1 MILGSVFADGH
12 SNNSLFREADPTH
25 RFNPTFTNR
34 LLRDEFR
41 KKGVEINTA
50 DLNARR
56 LVDFEL
62 HYEGRVLQP
71 GQEPRFLIALE
82 NPFINPLNADAEYF
96 AGFRRV
102 FTWNPGFAHLRNVR
116 EVGYPN
122 HFVIPRWPG
131 HEEREILS
139 CLINANKRF
148 NIELPND
155 LYIER
160 VSVIRWYEQNAPQHF
175 ELYGLGWN
183 KPRHESGRVG
193 RIKRRAQRLATQ
205 LLGYRPFPSW
215 KGELADK
222 SSVLLR
228 VKFAYCYEN
237 IYGLSG
243 YVTEK
248 IFDSLMNGCVPVY
261 WGADDIGSRI
271 PPDCFIDRRDF
282 RDTAAVHA
290 HLLSMSAKEYAR
302 KQQAIHEFLGSKSA
316 EKYSSEYF
324 VRSIVE
330 EVAEE
335 MGIAEMATVETPA
348 RDQQAR
354 PRT

>member
-1 MILGSVFADGH
+1 MIFGSVFAEGH
-12 SNNSLFREADPTH
+12 SNNSLFQEDDPTH

-34 LLRDEFR
+34 LLREEFR

-50 DLNARR
+50 DMNARR
-56 LVDFEL
+56 PVDFEL
-62 HYEGRVLQP
+62 HIEGRVLHP
-71 GQEPRFLIALE
+71 GEVPRFLVALE

-96 AGFRRV
+96 AGFCRV
-102 FTWNPGFAHLRNVR
+102 FTWNPRLAHLPNVR
-116 EVGYPN
+116 EVCCPN

-131 HEEREILS
+131 YEERVIFS

-148 NIELPND
+148 KTELPND
-155 LYIER
+155 LYVER
-160 VSVIRWYEQNAPQHF
+160 VAVIRWYEQNAPRHF

-183 KPRHESGRVG
+183 KPRHESGMVG
-193 RIKRRAQRLATQ
+193 RMKRRAQRLATQ
-205 LLGYRPFPSW
+205 LFGYRPFPSW
-215 KGELADK
+215 KGEVTDK

-228 VKFAYCYEN
+228 AKFAYCYEN
-237 IYGLSG
+237 IYGLTG

-248 IFDSLMNGCVPVY
+248 IFDSLMNGCIPIY
-261 WGADDIGSRI
+261 WGADDIGSRV
-271 PPDCFIDRRDF
+271 PPDCFIDRHDF

-290 HLLSMSAKEYAR
+290 HLLSMTAKEYAR
-302 KQQAIHEFLGSKSA
+302 KQRAIREYLGSRSA

-330 EVAEE
+330 GVTAE
-335 MGIAEMATVETPA
+335 MGIAEMATAESIA
-348 RDQQAR
+348 HNQQAR

>member
-1 MILGSVFADGH
+1 MMLGSIFAAGH
-12 SNNSLFREADPTH
+12 SNNSLFQEADPTH
-25 RFNPTFTNR
+25 RFNPTYIFR
-34 LLRDEFR
+34 FLREKFR

-50 DLNARR
+50 DVNAKRQ
-56 LVDFEL
+56 VDFEF
-62 HYEGRVLQP
+62 HIEGRVLQP
-71 GQEPRFLIALE
+71 GQAPRFLVALE

-102 FTWNPGFAHLRNVR
+102 FTWNPRFAHLPNVR
-116 EVGYPN
+116 EVGCSN

-131 HEEREILS
+131 YEEREIFS

-148 NIELPND
+148 KTEPPND
-155 LYIER
+155 LYLER
-160 VSVIRWYEQNAPQHF
+160 IAVIRWYEQNAPRHF

-183 KPRHESGRVG
+183 KPRHESGVVG
-193 RIKRRAQRLATQ
+193 RMKRRAQRLATQ
-205 LLGYRPFPSW
+205 LFGYRPFPSW
-215 KGELADK
+215 EGEVADK

-228 VKFAYCYEN
+228 AKFAYCYEN
-237 IYGLSG
+237 VYGLTG

-302 KQQAIHEFLGSKSA
+302 KQQAIREFLGSKSA
-316 EKYSSEYF
+316 EIYSSEYF
-324 VRSIVE
+324 VRTIVE
-330 EVAEE
+330 EVTAEME
-335 MGIAEMATVETPA
+335 AAEMATAETIA
-348 RDQQAR
+348 GNQHSKS
-354 PRT
+354 RT